1 MRKSALKLA
10 RENERLGGALEDTP
24 TWLNEKNKSAAGHG
38 IRVRITR
45 LSAHILGLRFVR
57 AMQRYG
63 AARGALLAG
72 GIAYSAL
79 FAIAGA
85 LAIGL
90 TVFSLLL
97 GSYPRLYQ
105 AVIESVNTAIPGILK
120 ASDSSEGLLDP
131 QTLVLDNFFNPLT
144 IMSALVLLWNA
155 LALMANL
162 RVSIQS
168 MFGIARLPRN
178 FVVEKLLDLSAFS
191 ILGAGVMISTGVTAA
206 AQLFAEPVFELLQ
219 FPDFLGIALMRSA
232 SIIVSFLVDMGVFIF
247 LFRVMSGARALK
259 WDLFA
264 GASIG
269 AAASAIVR
277 FLGTAAVG
285 SVAKNPLVAS
295 FAAIATLLL
304 WVNLVARIT
313 LISAAFTANPPE
325 QPSMAPEYFLH
336 AKDTPNFVTKSV
348 LETLVWDFDPVS
360 GVTVTPALAAA
371 PAVHIPRWRGLRAA
385 WRRRKV
391 DCARQKKLQA
401 QAAYEI
407 AQAHYDA
414 GAIAAYRAKS
424 RYSTHPDA
432 SKSMKFLPEVKN

>member
-247 LFRVMSGARALK
+247 
-259 WDLFA
+259 
-264 GASIG
+264 
-269 AAASAIVR
+269 
-277 FLGTAAVG
+277 GTAAVG

-391 DCARQKKLQA
+391 ERARQKKLQA
-401 QAAYEI
+401 QTAYEI

-432 SKSMKFLPEVKN
+432 SKGMKFLPEVKN